1 MQRYTNSPLLLVYCV
16 QNPAKAKV
24 TRKFIVAE
32 GLYVNYGD
40 LAPLPQMVSA
50 VGRQL
55 CHACVSYGV
64 SLGLVAM
71 ATGETEGPVPSANPV
86 G

>member
-1 MQRYTNSPLLLVYCV
+1 MLCVDMNIICVHIIALLPVYCV

-40 LAPLPQMVSA
+40 LAPLPQLVSGQSA
-50 VGRQL
+50 MGIQL
-55 CHACVSYGV
+55 
-64 SLGLVAM
+64 L
-71 ATGETEGPVPSANPV
+71 
-86 G
+86 